1 MTISAI
7 LEAAQRRAK
16 ENGLPYI
23 GALLPSEAYALLQ
36 QAPGA
41 RLVDVRTRPE
51 WDYVGRVPGA
61 VQIEWQ
67 HYPTGQLNPDF
78 LNDLQAQVDR
88 EALVMFLCRSG
99 ARSHAAGRT
108 PQRSPTP
115 STRATATTL
124 PTAKPVRSTALPGIA
139 RPGRSC
145 AWTGLSRSAAAKSLR
160 AWRQR

>member
-7 LEAAQRRAK
+7 LEAAQSRAN

-23 GALLPSEAYALLQ
+23 GALLPDEAYALLQ

-78 LNDLQAQVDR
+78 LTDLQAQVDR
-88 EALVMFLCRSG
+88 EALVMFICRSG
-99 ARSHAAGRT
+99 ARSHAA
-108 PQRSPTP
+108 
-115 STRATATTL
+115 ATA
-124 PTAKPVRSTALPGIA
+124 A
-139 RPGRSC
+139 
-145 AWTGLSRSAAAKSLR
+145 SAAGYTQAFNVLEGFEGNKDENGHRNSVGG
-160 AWRQR
+160 WRVAGLPWIQS